1 MKSDEAFLLDMLNAA
16 KEASGLAADISQEAF
31 KVSRLHQLAIT
42 KALEII
48 GEAAARVSLEYQRSH
63 PEIPWREII
72 GMRNRMIHGYFD
84 INYDVVWETAKRNA
98 VELITLIAPLVPP
111 EESL

>member
-1 MKSDEAFLLDMLNAA
+1 MKSNEAFLLDMLNAA
-16 KEASGLAADISQEAF
+16 KEASGLAADISQESF
-31 KVSRLHQLAIT
+31 KESRLHQLAIT

-98 VELITLIAPLVPP
+98 VELITLISPLVPP

>member
-16 KEASGLAADISQEAF
+16 KEASTLAAGVSQEEF
-31 KVSRLHQLAIT
+31 KKSRLHQLAIA

-48 GEAAARVSLEYQRSH
+48 GEAASRVSPEYKTAH
-63 PEIPWREII
+63 PQIPWREIV

-84 INYDVVWETAKRNA
+84 INYDVVWETAKRDA
-98 VELITLIAPLVPP
+98 TRLISLISPLVPP

>member
-1 MKSDEAFLLDMLNAA
+1 MKSDEAYLLDMLNAA
-16 KEASGLAADISQEAF
+16 KEASGLAAGVSEEAF
-31 KVSRLHQLAIT
+31 KKSRLHQLAIT

-48 GEAAARVSLEYQRSH
+48 GEAASRVSSEYQANH
-63 PEIPWREII
+63 PEMPWREII

-84 INYDVVWETAKRNA
+84 INYDVVWETARRNA
-98 VELITLIAPLVPP
+98 GELIALISPLVPP